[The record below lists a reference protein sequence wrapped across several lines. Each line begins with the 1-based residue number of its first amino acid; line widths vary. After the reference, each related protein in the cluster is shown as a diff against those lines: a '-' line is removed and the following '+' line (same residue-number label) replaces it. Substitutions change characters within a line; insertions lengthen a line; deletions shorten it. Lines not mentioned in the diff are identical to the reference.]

1 MPVSLVQRGP
11 FSYDELTVAA
21 NQAGASPSAPRDFTL
36 TNAIFDST
44 IGEVLEVFV
53 NGVKLVGSGLN
64 ATGDE
69 FTVDSNVSKITIE
82 TDSNLA
88 SATDS
93 AVTTLAENDTVL
105 IRRVSNRTAKKVDF
119 APGSVIREADLDNA
133 NTQVFHTAQEAI
145 DIALQGMV
153 LDADGRWNASSG
165 GANRVIK
172 NAATPSSSDPD
183 DYVATK
189 GYVDGQNATTTVAS
203 ISGQVTTVAGISDD
217 VTTVAGAVKETVAYT
232 LTASGGKFYIAG
244 GEFSSATS
252 NPVLNL
258 QRGSTYTFDYSDSS
272 ISSGSHVLGFSSADT
287 NTNNSGA
294 VAYTTGITD
303 NTVDKII
310 TFVVPASAPDTLY
323 YYCTAHNAMGNTM
336 NIAEDSIEIVADN
349 IANVNKVGAID
360 SNVSTVA
367 GIDSNVTTVA
377 GIHGNVT
384 TVANIGTNGADVTT
398 VAGKATEI
406 DTLVNGTD
414 GTSGTSGSTNNLTL
428 IDNVEGAL
436 PNINTVA
443 TNINSVSNFA
453 DTYHPSVDSSDTSRT
468 SSTAAPGSASA
479 LSTLTEGDLWFDSN
493 DNTLK
498 VYDGSSFNAA
508 TSSIATVADQPEFS
522 ASDGQG
528 TDNKYFAL
536 NHDVGLE
543 LVFLNGVRLKRG
555 DDYYCTTSNTSTT
568 PITSGNPANF
578 IRLETVPG
586 SSDILS
592 VMAFGQVS
600 ASTVVPPS
608 GGTFTGGVTFEAG
621 TTHNTGSNTFTM
633 PTTRGT
639 DGQILT
645 IDGNAGATT
654 WTTTI
659 QAPSIISVTGEINED
674 TNTTLTVTGSG
685 FASGMTIKLI
695 NSSTGVPITGHTALS
710 YSGSSS
716 PLTVTIPSATTNLT
730 AGLQVKLL
738 IDKQGLTATSS
749 QSITVS
755 EDPNWTTT
763 SGLPAFATIADTLNA
778 SGGGQTVGTLS
789 ASAGSGGGTIVYAS
803 DDSSLDTTYFSL
815 NTSSGV
821 ITTTS
826 TALTA
831 LTGSANY
838 TEAFNANAK
847 VQGEEST
854 KNTLLSGINIIVT
867 KSPTGGATGGS
878 GSPTSGAYSRYT
890 YGGTTYQVH
899 KFITTGDSNFVL
911 YSAKTVDVIVVGGGG
926 SGGQGTAGTGG
937 GGGGAGGIIVRTGMS
952 LSAGTYLVKVGAGG
966 VTPSNQTNV
975 VGSNGDPSYFGYVDG
990 SLSTSTELKGFGGGG
1005 GAAYNGSTYAI
1016 NGGDGGSGGGATN
1029 PTSDHGDTIQT
1040 SHNSG
1045 IGYGNNGGLHSGS
1058 YDGGGGGAGGVG
1070 GDGGLGGSG
1079 KNNFLT
1085 DVATTAALL
1094 NSLQSGNGGPAG
1106 DGYLAGGGGGG
1117 GENNTASTRKAGG
1130 AGGGG
1135 QGGNYSISKDGDDG
1149 IANTGS
1155 GGGGI
1160 GRASGQT
1167 TLSGLAGDGGSGIV
1181 IIRYAI

>member
-1 MPVSLVQRGP
+1 MPVDLVQRGP
-11 FSYDELTVAA
+11 FSYDELTVTAS
-21 NQAGASPSAPRDFTL
+21 QAGASPSAPRDFTL

-69 FTVDSNVSKITIE
+69 FTVDSNISKITIV
-82 TDSNLA
+82 A
-88 SATDS
+88 DS
-93 AVTTLAENDTVL
+93 ALNSAGDSEVTTLAENDTVL

-287 NTNNSGA
+287 NTNNLGA
-294 VAYTTGITD
+294 VAYTGSANGITD

-428 IDNVEGAL
+428 IDTVEGAL

-468 SSTAAPGSASA
+468 SSTAAPGSAGS
-479 LSTLTEGDLWFDSN
+479 LSTLTEGDLWFDSI

-508 TSSIATVADQPEFS
+508 TSSIATVASQNEFT

-528 TDNKYFAL
+528 TDSKYFAL

-555 DDYYCTTSNTSTT
+555 SDYYCTNSNTSTT
-568 PITSGNPANF
+568 PIASGNAATF
-578 IRLETVPG
+578 VRLETVPG

-592 VMAFGQVS
+592 IMAFGQIANNLAVN
-600 ASTVVPPS
+600 TT

-621 TTHNTGSNTFTM
+621 TTHNLTSNNTSFTL
-633 PTTRGT
+633 PTTRGNNNYVLT
-639 DGQILT
+639 RDDSVGTGGTAWKETLLTPTISSISPTNIEESDTTQTIVITGGNFDATASAVLIDNNGTTKTPTTSTRNSETQITIVFSGSDVLDNTVPEPLDVKVTQGGSSLFIVLENALT
-645 IDGNAGATT
+645 IDAKPVWSSPSAGALTDQTYIEDEAITQVNFVATDPEGQTPTYSVTSGALPTGLSLSSAGALTGTPNVNDTYNSSGVVHNFTVTANDTT
-654 WTTTI
+654 GNTTDRAFSITRKWKDGSTSALAAPSGVAIYDLTGTTTNGTFWI
-659 QAPSIISVTGEINED
+659 KPTAYSGSAIECFVWMENSSFGRGAVLVAAFTD
-674 TNTTLTVTGSG
+674 HSG
-685 FASGMTIKLI
+685 FAMSSNTGGTNESSVK
-695 NSSTGVPITGHTALS
+695 NYHTSVPSSSSTALLNKNFINALVRDSSGNHTFGGVLGNGAGAGYGTFFQVRDTSNNTKGTTGNASFDAFYYYYATGAANNNTQIRINTDARTNVSWNS
-710 YSGSSS
+710 YSFHNSRSFSFGSWG
-716 PLTVTIPSATTNLT
+716 TYTGGRSASDGTNT
-730 AGLQVKLL
+730 YHYMP
-738 IDKQGLTATSS
+738 DD
-749 QSITVS
+749 
-755 EDPNWTTT
+755 E
-763 SGLPAFATIADTLNA
+763 
-778 SGGGQTVGTLS
+778 SGGGEWLFREN
-789 ASAGSGGGTIVYAS
+789 
-803 DDSSLDTTYFSL
+803 DD
-815 NTSSGV
+815 NT
-821 ITTTS
+821 
-826 TALTA
+826 
-831 LTGSANY
+831 
-838 TEAFNANAK
+838 
-847 VQGEEST
+847 
-854 KNTLLSGINIIVT
+854 
-867 KSPTGGATGGS
+867 P
-878 GSPTSGAYSRYT
+878 R
-890 YGGTTYQVH
+890 
-899 KFITTGDSNFVL
+899 
-911 YSAKTVDVIVVGGGG
+911 
-926 SGGQGTAGTGG
+926 
-937 GGGGAGGIIVRTGMS
+937 
-952 LSAGTYLVKVGAGG
+952 
-966 VTPSNQTNV
+966 
-975 VGSNGDPSYFGYVDG
+975 
-990 SLSTSTELKGFGGGG
+990 
-1005 GAAYNGSTYAI
+1005 
-1016 NGGDGGSGGGATN
+1016 
-1029 PTSDHGDTIQT
+1029 
-1040 SHNSG
+1040 
-1045 IGYGNNGGLHSGS
+1045 
-1058 YDGGGGGAGGVG
+1058 
-1070 GDGGLGGSG
+1070 
-1079 KNNFLT
+1079 
-1085 DVATTAALL
+1085 
-1094 NSLQSGNGGPAG
+1094 
-1106 DGYLAGGGGGG
+1106 DGYSS
-1117 GENNTASTRKAGG
+1117 NTVSNA
-1130 AGGGG
+1130 
-1135 QGGNYSISKDGDDG
+1135 YIW
-1149 IANTGS
+1149 
-1155 GGGGI
+1155 
-1160 GRASGQT
+1160 
-1167 TLSGLAGDGGSGIV
+1167 
-1181 IIRYAI
+1181 